1 VDARTASGDRTTI
14 ELELRHDGGTGTRL
28 SLRGGADVR
37 GADGHLLYEAVIA
50 SPAAI
55 GEAND
60 VQLSLALT
68 FEASAAPDAPLDCR
82 VRDADGTAPATD
94 RLPLNPIADS
104 RPRRFD
110 ARLTVDTLPR
120 AWHLLCFGSA
130 LPADFALQN
139 ARLELRRQREHGQA
153 LALAP
158 ALTVDVSDP
167 RVFAFSVDGPYL
179 PKRLT
184 ARASTANLVATL
196 LLESRASPLDAWMRH
211 GRAVLA
217 SLQAAEPGPATFEL
231 GGAPRH
237 RHWRLV
243 TDPAL
248 AQPPDVTF
256 EVHAEELL
264 FLAQGEPPWQ
274 LHAGSYGARPASASQ
289 ALITETVRR
298 LGPAWSLPVVQ
309 PGERHSVAGDAALQ
323 PPAAVIPWQRYLLWA
338 LLAGGALVV
347 LSMALRLLRSA
358 EN

>member
-1 VDARTASGDRTTI
+1 MKRTNASAALLLACLGVTGGTHDAHAADDSYAYGWTLEATPSAAAYRLRLTPSVYAVLASPNGDDMALYDAAGRRVPHARLAPAALTEPQLTEQALVFEVIDRAEVDARTASGDRTTI

-139 ARLELRRQREHGQA
+139 ARLELRR
-153 LALAP
+153 
-158 ALTVDVSDP
+158 
-167 RVFAFSVDGPYL
+167 
-179 PKRLT
+179 
-184 ARASTANLVATL
+184 
-196 LLESRASPLDAWMRH
+196 
-211 GRAVLA
+211 
-217 SLQAAEPGPATFEL
+217 
-231 GGAPRH
+231 
-237 RHWRLV
+237 
-243 TDPAL
+243 
-248 AQPPDVTF
+248 
-256 EVHAEELL
+256 
-264 FLAQGEPPWQ
+264 
-274 LHAGSYGARPASASQ
+274 
-289 ALITETVRR
+289 
-298 LGPAWSLPVVQ
+298 
-309 PGERHSVAGDAALQ
+309 
-323 PPAAVIPWQRYLLWA
+323 
-338 LLAGGALVV
+338 
-347 LSMALRLLRSA
+347 
-358 EN
+358 